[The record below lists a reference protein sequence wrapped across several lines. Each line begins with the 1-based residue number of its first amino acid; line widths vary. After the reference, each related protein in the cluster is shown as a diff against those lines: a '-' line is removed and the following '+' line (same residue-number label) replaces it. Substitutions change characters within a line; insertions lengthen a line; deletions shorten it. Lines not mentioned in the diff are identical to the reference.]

1 MDLEDR
7 ILEIIAVCSL
17 YLALI
22 VSITSLVLY
31 EKVKDIAYLKGGL
44 LFVTILLVCYMFSTQ
59 IFQITYMIL
68 INPIKNWI
76 KRYRLCHKK

>member
-17 YLALI
+17 YLMLI
-22 VSITSLVLY
+22 VSIASLVLY

-59 IFQITYMIL
+59 IFQFTYMIL

-76 KRYRLCHKK
+76 KRKQ